1 MTPVTPT
8 VSYNHLSLL
17 CDLHKVIGMLTC
29 LQCQID
35 ASIKAMTKASHNVA
49 QEACHA

>member
-1 MTPVTPT
+1 MSPITQPL
-8 VSYNHLSLL
+8 SYNHLALL

-35 ASIKAMTKASHNVA
+35 ASIKASRHAT
-49 QEACHA
+49 QEQAHA